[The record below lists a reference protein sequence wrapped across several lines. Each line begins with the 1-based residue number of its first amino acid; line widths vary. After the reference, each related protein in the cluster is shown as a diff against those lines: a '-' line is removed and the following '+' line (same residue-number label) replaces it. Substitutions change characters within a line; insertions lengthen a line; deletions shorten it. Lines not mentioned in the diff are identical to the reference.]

1 MAVPAGDT
9 HRLHAGLYE
18 RLLSGELARALGAM
32 PDQRLA
38 EVGHVDPGDAHTSAA
53 QYLETLLVSVLAKFR
68 GEDAN
73 ERQRRLVNKVIGT
86 LTEEMGDEWGE
97 AMSVADPLRRLLAI
111 HRKPLSEPVARPD
124 TPLAR
129 SALLTGTRLDPS
141 LASQLQKEIASADR
155 VDVLCSFIKWSGL
168 RLVLPDLQRLASTPH
183 PDGPRIRIITTSYM
197 GATDPRAVEAL
208 RELPNTEVRVS
219 YDTSR
224 TRLHAKAYLI
234 HRATGFGSAYV
245 GSANLSHAA
254 LSEGLEWTSK
264 ISQYE
269 LPHLWQRIVAT
280 FDAYWNDDEF
290 ESFTAESEPRLRQ
303 AIERERSSG
312 SDQFTLPTF
321 DLRPFPFQEEILD
334 AIAAEREVRK
344 KMTHLVVAAT
354 GTGKTMIAAFDY
366 RRWSEAQSSL
376 PPMLFVAHR
385 EEILRQAL
393 GTYRAVLRDQN
404 FGDLMVGGAQARQIE
419 HLFCSIQTYNSREL
433 WKLPADAFGYVVV
446 DEFHHA
452 AAPSYRRLLDHVRPQ
467 VLLGLTATPE
477 RSDALDVFHW
487 FGGEA
492 SAEVRLPDAVNRQL
506 LCPFQYFGIADSVDL
521 DALRWQ
527 RGGYRIDDL
536 DRAYTDNGVRAGLV
550 LNKVKQYV
558 LAPGRMRALGFCVS
572 VAHAQFMASFFTEKG
587 LNALA
592 LSADSTDEERRTAQD
607 RLRRYEINALFVVD
621 LYNEG
626 VDIPEVDTVL
636 FLRPTESLT
645 VFLQQLGRG
654 LRRHN
659 GKDCLT
665 VLDFIGAQRRE
676 FRYAPRFRALS
687 SEPAARVDRE
697 IESGFPH
704 LPSGCS
710 VQFERVA
717 KERVLKNVRESVSL
731 RRARLIDDLRQLAA
745 ALGRAPTLSEALDQ
759 FDTSIDDL
767 LKRGLWSRLLCEA
780 GCGQTVADPDEERLT
795 KGIRRLCHIDE
806 PHAIRFLRSHL
817 ASPSPLASLPPL
829 DLCRL
834 SMLHMSLW
842 GADGAGWALDAAET
856 KLQANPSVCGDLVAV
871 LEHRLAH
878 ARVRPHDF
886 TPLISGPLGLHATY
900 TRDEAL
906 VGLGHWSMAERPD
919 FREGVLHLARTKV
932 DAFFVTLDKTED
944 AYSPTTMYED
954 YAISDRLFHWQ
965 SQSTTSADSP
975 TGQRYIRHREQG
987 YIPLL
992 FVRENKYL
1000 SSGLAAPYSFLGP
1013 AEYVSHEG
1021 SKPISIVWKLRHPM
1035 PARLLRTTARQL
1047 VG

>member
-1 MAVPAGDT
+1 VDNSPSDPNP
-9 HRLHAGLYE
+9 LNAGLYE
-18 RLLSGELARALGAM
+18 HLLSGQLARALCALS
-32 PDQRLA
+32 DQRLA
-38 EVGHVDPGDAHTSAA
+38 ELEEVDPGDAHAAAA
-53 QYLETLLVSVLAKFR
+53 QYLEALLISVLARFR
-68 GEDAN
+68 GEEAN
-73 ERQRRLVNKVIGT
+73 ERQRRLVNRIIAT
-86 LTEEMGDEWGE
+86 LTEEMGTDWGE
-97 AMSVADPLRRLLAI
+97 AVSLADPLRRLITI
-111 HRKPLSEPVARPD
+111 HRQPQSTRAARPD

-141 LASQLQKEIASADR
+141 LALQLQKEIASADR

-168 RLVLPDLQRLASTPH
+168 RLILPDLRRLASIPH
-183 PDGPRIRIITTSYM
+183 PDGPRLRVITTSYM

-208 RELPNTEVRVS
+208 RELPNTEVRIS

-269 LPHLWQRIVAT
+269 LPHLWRRVVAT

-290 ESFTAESEPRLRQ
+290 EAFTTTSEVRLRQ
-303 AIERERSSG
+303 AIARERGGSG
-312 SDQFTLPTF
+312 DSATLPMF
-321 DLRPFPFQEEILD
+321 DLRPYPFQEEILD
-334 AIAAEREVRK
+334 VLAAEREVRK
-344 KMTHLVVAAT
+344 KTSHLVVAAT

-366 RRWSEAQSSL
+366 RRWSEIQSCRPSL
-376 PPMLFVAHR
+376 LFVAHR
-385 EEILRQAL
+385 EEILRQAI

-404 FGDLMVGGAQARQIE
+404 FGDLLVGGSQPAQSE

-433 WKLPADAFGYVVV
+433 WKLPEDQFRYVVV

-477 RSDALDVFHW
+477 RSDALDIFHW

-492 SAEVRLPDAVNRQL
+492 SAEIRLPDAINRRL
-506 LCPFQYFGIADSVDL
+506 LSPFQYFGIADSVDL
-521 DALRWQ
+521 DTLRWQ
-527 RGGYRIDDL
+527 RGGYRADDL
-536 DRAYTDNGVRAGLV
+536 DRVYTGNDARAGLV
-550 LNKVKQYV
+550 LEKLNQYV

-572 VAHAQFMASFFTEKG
+572 VAHAQFMARFFTEHG
-587 LNALA
+587 LKALA
-592 LSADSTDEERRTAQD
+592 LSAESTDQERRAAQD

-626 VDIPEVDTVL
+626 VDIPEIDTVL

-654 LRRHN
+654 LRLHHD
-659 GKDCLT
+659 KDCLT

-687 SEPAARVDRE
+687 GEPAARVDRE
-697 IESGFPH
+697 IEAGFPH
-704 LPSGCS
+704 LPPGCS
-710 VQFERVA
+710 VQLERVA
-717 KERVLKNVRESVSL
+717 QERVLRNVRESISL
-731 RRARLIDDLRQLAA
+731 RHARVIDDLRQLAG
-745 ALGRAPTLSEALDQ
+745 ALGRAPTLSEALDHL
-759 FDTSIDDL
+759 DTSIDEL
-767 LKRGLWSRLLCEA
+767 LKRGSWSRLLFES
-780 GCGQTVADPDEERLT
+780 GSGSRVDDPDEERLA

-806 PHAIRFLRSHL
+806 PHTIGFLLSHL
-817 ASPSPLASLPPL
+817 ASPRPLTSLTDL
-829 DLCRL
+829 DRCRL
-834 SMLHMSLW
+834 SMLHVSLW
-842 GADGAGWALDAAET
+842 GSDGDGWELDAAET
-856 KLQANPSVCGDLVAV
+856 RFRGNHSAYRDLLAV

-886 TPLISGPLGLHATY
+886 TPIISGPLGLHATY

-906 VGLGHWSMAERPD
+906 VGLGHWSMLERPA
-919 FREGVLHLARTKV
+919 FREGVLHLAKPKV
-932 DAFFVTLDKTED
+932 DAFFVTLNKTED

-965 SQSTTSADSP
+965 SQSTTSAESP
-975 TGQRYIRHREQG
+975 TGQRYIRHREHA
-987 YIPLL
+987 YTPLL
-992 FVRENKYL
+992 FVREHKYL
-1000 SSGLAAPYSFLGP
+1000 STGLAAPYSFLGP
-1013 AEYVSHEG
+1013 ADYVSHEG
-1021 SKPISIVWKLRHPM
+1021 SRPISIVWRLVHSM
-1035 PARLLRTTARQL
+1035 PARLVRTTARQS